1 MKKLL
6 IIGGSPR
13 PNGVSE
19 ELIRQVKPYFIDCK
33 IVEYNTYKLAPA
45 PCTDCRFCEQHA
57 GCANKDLDIF
67 FEDFEDADYIAFF
80 TPVYNNFFPAPLKAV
95 IDRFQRYYSARFK
108 RGAKPPIAKPK
119 RVGVVIVSGSNA
131 RQCADYMTATLRQ
144 SLRSLMERLR
154 HGTISRARTGGSTP
168 LTTLNCKNLFISC
181 GARAPDDKG
190 IGERYGAPYL
200 SVCIYNNLY
209 IILQAVRLCVIII

>member
-67 FEDFEDADYIAFF
+67 FEDFEDADYIA
-80 TPVYNNFFPAPLKAV
+80 
-95 IDRFQRYYSARFK
+95 RS
-108 RGAKPPIAKPK
+108 
-119 RVGVVIVSGSNA
+119 
-131 RQCADYMTATLRQ
+131 
-144 SLRSLMERLR
+144 SLRCIITFFRLR
-154 HGTISRARTGGSTP
+154 
-168 LTTLNCKNLFISC
+168 
-181 GARAPDDKG
+181 
-190 IGERYGAPYL
+190 
-200 SVCIYNNLY
+200 
-209 IILQAVRLCVIII
+209 

>member
-57 GCANKDLDIF
+57 GCAESSDR
-67 FEDFEDADYIAFF
+67 
-80 TPVYNNFFPAPLKAV
+80 PVSAVLQRPL
-95 IDRFQRYYSARFK
+95 QT
-108 RGAKPPIAKPK
+108 G
-119 RVGVVIVSGSNA
+119 
-131 RQCADYMTATLRQ
+131 RQAAYC
-144 SLRSLMERLR
+144 
-154 HGTISRARTGGSTP
+154 
-168 LTTLNCKNLFISC
+168 
-181 GARAPDDKG
+181 
-190 IGERYGAPYL
+190 
-200 SVCIYNNLY
+200 
-209 IILQAVRLCVIII
+209 

>member
-131 RQCADYMTATLRQ
+131 RQYDCHL
-144 SLRSLMERLR
+144 
-154 HGTISRARTGGSTP
+154 
-168 LTTLNCKNLFISC
+168 
-181 GARAPDDKG
+181 APVF
-190 IGERYGAPYL
+190 YGP
-200 SVCIYNNLY
+200 
-209 IILQAVRLCVIII
+209 

>member
-57 GCANKDLDIF
+57 AAPTKIWIF
-67 FEDFEDADYIAFF
+67 FLR
-80 TPVYNNFFPAPLKAV
+80 TLKTRT
-95 IDRFQRYYSARFK
+95 I
-108 RGAKPPIAKPK
+108 
-119 RVGVVIVSGSNA
+119 
-131 RQCADYMTATLRQ
+131 LRS
-144 SLRSLMERLR
+144 SLRCIITFFRLR
-154 HGTISRARTGGSTP
+154 
-168 LTTLNCKNLFISC
+168 
-181 GARAPDDKG
+181 
-190 IGERYGAPYL
+190 
-200 SVCIYNNLY
+200 
-209 IILQAVRLCVIII
+209 

>member
-131 RQCADYMTATLRQ
+131 RQWGQYTFNNVELQKFIHQLRG
-144 SLRSLMERLR
+144 E
-154 HGTISRARTGGSTP
+154 
-168 LTTLNCKNLFISC
+168 
-181 GARAPDDKG
+181 GAGR
-190 IGERYGAPYL
+190 
-200 SVCIYNNLY
+200 
-209 IILQAVRLCVIII
+209 

>member
-80 TPVYNNFFPAPLKAV
+80 MLLRRAV
-95 IDRFQRYYSARFK
+95 L
-108 RGAKPPIAKPK
+108 
-119 RVGVVIVSGSNA
+119 
-131 RQCADYMTATLRQ
+131 LRQ
-144 SLRSLMERLR
+144 AVLLRRVVLLR
-154 HGTISRARTGGSTP
+154 
-168 LTTLNCKNLFISC
+168 
-181 GARAPDDKG
+181 
-190 IGERYGAPYL
+190 
-200 SVCIYNNLY
+200 
-209 IILQAVRLCVIII
+209 

>member
-131 RQCADYMTATLRQ
+131 RQCADERCPSGAT
-144 SLRSLMERLR
+144 
-154 HGTISRARTGGSTP
+154 TSRIWAPPSG
-168 LTTLNCKNLFISC
+168 SC
-181 GARAPDDKG
+181 GARGNSWAKG
-190 IGERYGAPYL
+190 PTGSLRSWLPYSTPGDRGCWFTRFGRPQRHSRPSQTSSL
-200 SVCIYNNLY
+200 SALPRHRLY
-209 IILQAVRLCVIII
+209 T

>member
-45 PCTDCRFCEQHA
+45 PCTDCRFA
-57 GCANKDLDIF
+57 SSMRAAPTKIWIF

-80 TPVYNNFFPAPLKAV
+80 TPVYNNFF
-95 IDRFQRYYSARFK
+95 
-108 RGAKPPIAKPK
+108 
-119 RVGVVIVSGSNA
+119 
-131 RQCADYMTATLRQ
+131 
-144 SLRSLMERLR
+144 RLR
-154 HGTISRARTGGSTP
+154 
-168 LTTLNCKNLFISC
+168 
-181 GARAPDDKG
+181 
-190 IGERYGAPYL
+190 
-200 SVCIYNNLY
+200 
-209 IILQAVRLCVIII
+209 

>member
-67 FEDFEDADYIAFF
+67 LR
-80 TPVYNNFFPAPLKAV
+80 TLKTQT
-95 IDRFQRYYSARFK
+95 I
-108 RGAKPPIAKPK
+108 
-119 RVGVVIVSGSNA
+119 
-131 RQCADYMTATLRQ
+131 
-144 SLRSLMERLR
+144 LRSLLRCIITFFRLR
-154 HGTISRARTGGSTP
+154 
-168 LTTLNCKNLFISC
+168 
-181 GARAPDDKG
+181 
-190 IGERYGAPYL
+190 
-200 SVCIYNNLY
+200 
-209 IILQAVRLCVIII
+209 